1 MRLRWKA
8 GLLLAIAT
16 TACTDPSAPSA
27 ISARFELTDVDGH
40 GLPASSSPSGGAP
53 GPTIIAG
60 TMSLDQEGGAIISED
75 RKDSNGTIFTV
86 TSTYKYVIKG
96 SKIEFTMA
104 PPCPID
110 AICTGPPTGE
120 ILDGGIRVR
129 VVFPPGYP
137 FQIYNFRTLPSGTST
152 RTSSTTTTF

>member
-8 GLLLAIAT
+8 GLLLALAT

-40 GLPASSSPSGGAP
+40 PLPASPGAP
-53 GPTIIAG
+53 GPTIISG
-60 TMSLDQEGGAIISED
+60 TMSLDLAGGAIISED

-86 TSTYKYVIKG
+86 TSTYTYIIQG
-96 SKIEFTMA
+96 SRIEFDLT
-104 PPCPID
+104 PPCPIN
-110 AICTGPPTGE
+110 ANCVAPPTGA
-120 ILDGGIRVR
+120 ILDGGLRVR

-137 FQIYNFRTLPSGTST
+137 FQIYTFRTLP
-152 RTSSTTTTF
+152 